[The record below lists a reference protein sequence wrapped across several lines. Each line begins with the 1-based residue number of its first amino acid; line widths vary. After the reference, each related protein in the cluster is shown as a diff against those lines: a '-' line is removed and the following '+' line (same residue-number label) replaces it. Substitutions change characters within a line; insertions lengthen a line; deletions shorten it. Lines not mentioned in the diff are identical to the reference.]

1 MINKFAQLGLKSDD
15 FKVPQQSVSNGT
27 FSTVLQLVFGVA
39 GGVALIVLMLAA
51 LKYVTSQGDPSSVAK
66 AKNTII
72 YALVGLAV
80 CAAAFGIVTFV
91 VKSV

>member
-1 MINKFAQLGLKSDD
+1 MKYLFALSENDLDIPKQT
-15 FKVPQQSVSNGT
+15 VNNGT
-27 FSTVLQLVFGVA
+27 FTTVLQLVFGLA

-51 LKYVTSQGDPSSVAK
+51 LKYVISRGDPAAVAK

-72 YALVGLAV
+72 YALIGLAIA
-80 CAAAFGIVTFV
+80 AAAFSIVAFV